1 MRTARWNAYNFFS
14 WVIFEKWAAGSF
26 CDIRGFA
33 SISKHPVSLFLE
45 QILNRT
51 TWRADQ
57 TRDECL
63 VHQIRHLIPSSNF
76 LGSSCTYNAASRYQ
90 VSIPRKPVENASSRW
105 WACRGCVSKVEAFTW
120 KRSPRTIVDPD
131 RQTGSSEII
140 FREND
145 ERERPRLACR
155 LCFIVIP
162 RAKWNSDINSFN

>member
-1 MRTARWNAYNFFS
+1 MRTACWNAYNFFS

-76 LGSSCTYNAASRYQ
+76 LGSSCTYNAASRYTKYRFPESLSKTRRLDGGRVVAASRRSKPLRGRGALEPLLTLTARLGQ
-90 VSIPRKPVENASSRW
+90 VRSFSAKMMRGNDHALPV
-105 WACRGCVSKVEAFTW
+105 GCV
-120 KRSPRTIVDPD
+120 
-131 RQTGSSEII
+131 
-140 FREND
+140 
-145 ERERPRLACR
+145 L
-155 LCFIVIP
+155 L
-162 RAKWNSDINSFN
+162 